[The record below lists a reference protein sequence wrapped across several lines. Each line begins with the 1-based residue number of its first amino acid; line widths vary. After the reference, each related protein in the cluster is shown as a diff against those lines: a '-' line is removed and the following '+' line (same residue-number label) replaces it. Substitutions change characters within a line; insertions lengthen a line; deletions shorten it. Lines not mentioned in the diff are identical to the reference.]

1 MDNNLKSEIE
11 QLKGY
16 DSEEAAQWLID
27 TYPFDSE
34 EYWKAISLISHR
46 SWKKGDQ
53 LKLARH
59 YFKKVPFSSAKPYE
73 AFASFMSLSNLIKVV
88 REYVPSDSSDL
99 DLLIYHLEPV
109 LRKMVAKMGSG
120 ESELEEFITG
130 IK

>member
-53 LKLARH
+53 LK
-59 YFKKVPFSSAKPYE
+59 F
-73 AFASFMSLSNLIKVV
+73 LSNLIKVV